1 MLNGEKSMKKLSAMV
16 MACLLGATVAV
27 GMPGSTSYAETP
39 VSEDNVVVTNDNS
52 IFKVS
57 HMRKDN
63 MIDQYRLF

>member
-1 MLNGEKSMKKLSAMV
+1 

-57 HMRKDN
+57 RMRKDN
-63 MIDQYRLF
+63 MLDQYRLF